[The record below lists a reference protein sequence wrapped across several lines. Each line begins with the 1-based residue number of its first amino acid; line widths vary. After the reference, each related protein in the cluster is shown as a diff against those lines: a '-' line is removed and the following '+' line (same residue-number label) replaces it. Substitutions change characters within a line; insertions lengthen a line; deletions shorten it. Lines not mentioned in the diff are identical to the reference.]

1 VILYTA
7 SRHASETFFPLASV
21 IAGVL
26 ERHIHSAIWPKV
38 VVGNYKSVHIVQA
51 CMLWATFLPEP
62 RPGEDDLGWTLFGH
76 ASELVACEGTGRE
89 H

>member
-1 VILYTA
+1 
-7 SRHASETFFPLASV
+7 
-21 IAGVL
+21 
-26 ERHIHSAIWPKV
+26 V